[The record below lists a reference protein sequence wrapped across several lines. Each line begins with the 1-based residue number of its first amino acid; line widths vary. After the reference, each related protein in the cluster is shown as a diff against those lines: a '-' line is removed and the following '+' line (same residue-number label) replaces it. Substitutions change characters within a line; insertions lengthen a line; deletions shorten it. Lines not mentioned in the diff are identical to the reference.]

1 MPISA
6 TPPPDIWIWSPPEPG
21 PPDLIPGLL
30 PRHGHLLI
38 SGETDVGKTTV
49 ALEIAMAVLTGLPLW
64 ESHVQASQTI
74 QRVTYIMGEHHE
86 SVVQS
91 LWRLMDF
98 GGEPPIKIIPP
109 HLHRPLVVRGLTM
122 ERTIAAYIE
131 SCQGSQLLIFDPLN
145 AFVAGSDA
153 ENDSVPMRAC
163 LNGMESIATQV
174 GAALLILGH
183 MGKPYFDQKRQ
194 KYEHR
199 TTYASRGS
207 SAIEDAATCCY
218 YMIQDDSKEHA
229 NRFRLIRRKYKGEA
243 PAFWALQRGDNNRHT
258 LIGGGRTRSQISQTR
273 TEVGK
278 QGGRPKTVC
287 PET

>member
-1 MPISA
+1 MT
-6 TPPPDIWIWSPPEPG
+6 TPAAPPSDVWVWSPPEPG

-38 SGETDVGKTTV
+38 SGETDVGKTTI

-64 ESHVQASQTI
+64 ESPVRASQTI

-86 SVVQS
+86 SILQS

-98 GGEPPIKIIPP
+98 GGEPAIKIIPP
-109 HLHRPLVVRGLTM
+109 HLHRPLVVRGVTM
-122 ERTIAAYIE
+122 ERTIEAYVG

-145 AFVAGSDA
+145 AFVAGTDA

-174 GAALLILGH
+174 GAALLVLGH
-183 MGKPYFDQKRQ
+183 MGKPRFDQKRQ

-218 YMIQDDSKEHA
+218 YMVADDRDASL
-229 NRFRLIRRKYKGEA
+229 FRLIRRKYKGEA
-243 PAFWALQRGDNNRHT
+243 PTFYGLRRDTRNRHH
-258 LIGGGRTRSQISQTR
+258 LISGGKTR
-273 TEVGK
+273 TQVSTMRSEAGK
-278 QGGRPKTVC
+278 QGGRPKTEC
-287 PET
+287 D

>member
-1 MPISA
+1 MT
-6 TPPPDIWIWSPPEPG
+6 TPTAPPSDVWVWSPPEPG

-38 SGETDVGKTTV
+38 SGETDVGKTTL
-49 ALEIAMAVLTGLPLW
+49 ALEIAMAVLTGQPLW
-64 ESHVQASQTI
+64 GSHVVPSTTI
-74 QRVTYIMGEHHE
+74 ERVTYIMGEHHE
-86 SVVQS
+86 STLQS

-98 GGEPPIKIIPP
+98 GGEPAIKIIPP

-122 ERTIAAYIE
+122 DRTLEAYIG

-153 ENDSVPMRAC
+153 ENDSVQMRAC
-163 LNGMESIATQV
+163 LNGMESIATQI

-207 SAIEDAATCCY
+207 SAIEDAATCCF
-218 YMIQDDSKEHA
+218 YMIQDDPKEHA
-229 NRFRLIRRKYKGEA
+229 NRFRLIRRKYKGDA
-243 PAFWALQRGDNNRHT
+243 PAFYALSRGRNRHT
-258 LIGGGRTRSQISQTR
+258 LTGGGKTRGEISTAKSHPG
-273 TEVGK
+273 VA
-278 QGGRPKTVC
+278 GRPKTESEIC
-287 PET
+287 T